1 MYVLWPWNFLTLN
14 TYLYDTLEQIFGVT
28 TSHRPRLKTTS
39 WKIMF
44 FLVKSL
50 QIWNC
55 ITFVLWK
62 VWPPNFSQKLIS
74 TRQEKEHIIL
84 LIMMSLR
91 EIMTSWRILQNLLR
105 LRGIKIFKNIMK
117 AIYSDKKWNY
127 IQLFQHHLASYQLL
141 FLFKFSNLLGFY
153 FEKIL
158 TSGKFERRGAQ
169 V

>member
-1 MYVLWPWNFLTLN
+1 MCYDPETFWLLILIYMTPWSKFLGLQQVIGQGSRQFLGKLCFSCLN
-14 TYLYDTLEQIFGVT
+14 PY
-28 TSHRPRLKTTS
+28 K
-39 WKIMF
+39 
-44 FLVKSL
+44 
-50 QIWNC
+50 IWNC

-84 LIMMSLR
+84 LIMMSLQQ
-91 EIMTSWRILQNLLR
+91 IMASWRILQNLLR

-141 FLFKFSNLLGFY
+141 FLFKFSNFLGFY
-153 FEKIL
+153 CEKIL
-158 TSGKFERRGAQ
+158 TSAKFERHGAQ